1 MAVTL
6 RELTDPDR
14 EAVLALR
21 VAAEQERFVGGSV
34 QNALAD
40 ASEYPERSRGTGPSL
55 RVRSP
60 LGSS

>member
-40 ASEYPERSRGTGPSL
+40 AAEYPQAKPWYRAVLYG
-55 RVRSP
+55 
-60 LGSS
+60 